1 MKHSYYLHFKNLL
14 RNTANQT
21 TKRDKPYRREV
32 LNNELDAYIR
42 EMDVLLLRDN
52 ISEKLFNLY
61 SAWLTNYVIDRH
73 ER

>member
-14 RNTANQT
+14 KNTANQT
-21 TKRDKPYRREV
+21 TKRDKAYRREV

-42 EMDVLLLRDN
+42 EMDVLKLRDQ
-52 ISEKLFNLY
+52 ISERLFNLY
-61 SAWLTNYVIDRH
+61 SAWLTNYVILRH

>member
-1 MKHSYYLHFKNLL
+1 MKHSYYLHFKNLIK
-14 RNTANQT
+14 NAANQT
-21 TKRDKPYRREV
+21 TTKDKPYRREV

-42 EMDVLLLRDN
+42 EMDVLLTRDQ

-73 ER
+73 SK